1 MINNLVIHDVNKW
14 KDVDDTIAEIVP
26 RNNKSN
32 NKSNAQNA
40 INAVDNWSGELDATQ
55 LMGTDKCK
63 ELQIDFKLIRYSFKS
78 LSVNGLDLSV
88 IESVK
93 I

>member
-14 KDVDDTIAEIVP
+14 KDADDTIAEIVP
-26 RNNKSN
+26 HN
-32 NKSNAQNA
+32 NKSNAQIA
-40 INAVDNWSGELDATQ
+40 INAVDDWSGENLMQLITQ

-63 ELQIDFKLIRYSFKS
+63 ELQIDFKLIRHSFKS

>member
-1 MINNLVIHDVNKW
+1 
-14 KDVDDTIAEIVP
+14 
-26 RNNKSN
+26 
-32 NKSNAQNA
+32 
-40 INAVDNWSGELDATQ
+40 
-55 LMGTDKCK
+55 MGTEKCK
-63 ELQIDFKLIRYSFKS
+63 ELQIDFKWIRHSFKS